1 MDGIAQNENNK
12 PEGGAN
18 TAQPTPEVKP
28 ATATENPTPATENP
42 AVEDHTNTGNEP
54 NGASE
59 TSAPTPE
66 GQPSEETAKEMTAE
80 QFDKYNETL
89 RRVSKTAK
97 LGIET
102 RYNAFEDAEVKAAV
116 KKAVM
121 AGETLDIQAIAKTV
135 IERHTKPTEN
145 PTPAPETETIEPKP
159 TDTSNDE
166 VLSLRVENALLKA
179 GVKADRLAAATK
191 LFIAEGADLSTATEW
206 IKKYP
211 EWGNESGGIT
221 FTQAPPVA
229 GKTAPTPNDQPPL
242 SDFDKKVQAARK
254 ARGLDT

>member
-1 MDGIAQNENNK
+1 MDGIAQTEATK
-12 PEGGAN
+12 TEGGAN
-18 TAQPTPEVKP
+18 TEQPTAGVIP
-28 ATATENPTPATENP
+28 TLATETPAPATENP
-42 AVEDHTNTGNEP
+42 AVEKPTNTDNEQ
-54 NGASE
+54 NGASGASVS
-59 TSAPTPE
+59 TLE
-66 GQPSEETAKEMTAE
+66 GQPSEEPAKEMTAE

-97 LGIET
+97 AGIET
-102 RYNAFEDAEVKAAV
+102 RYNAFEDAEVKATV

-121 AGETLDIQAIAKTV
+121 AGETLDIQAIANSV
-135 IERHTKPTEN
+135 IERHTKPTEP
-145 PTPAPETETIEPKP
+145 PTPAPETETIESKP

-191 LFIAEGADLSTATEW
+191 LFIAEGADPSTATEW

-211 EWGNESGGIT
+211 EWGNEGGGVT

-242 SDFDKKVQAARK
+242 TDFEKKVKAARK

>member
-1 MDGIAQNENNK
+1 MDGIAQTEATK
-12 PEGGAN
+12 TEGGVN

-28 ATATENPTPATENP
+28 TTATENPTPATENP
-42 AVEDHTNTGNEP
+42 AVENPTNTGNEP
-54 NGASE
+54 NGTSE

-66 GQPSEETAKEMTAE
+66 GQPGEEPAREMNAE

-97 LGIET
+97 AGLET
-102 RYNAFEDAEVKAAV
+102 RYNAFEDTEVKAAV

-121 AGETLDIQAIAKTV
+121 AGETLDIQAIAASV

-145 PTPAPETETIEPKP
+145 PTPAPATETTEST
-159 TDTSNDE
+159 TDKGNDE
-166 VLSLRVENALLKA
+166 VLSLKVENALLKA
-179 GVKADRLAAATK
+179 GVKPERLEAATK
-191 LFIAEGADLSTATEW
+191 LFIAEGADPSTATEW

-211 EWGNESGGIT
+211 EWGNQDSGVT

-242 SDFDKKVQAARK
+242 TDFEKKVKAARK
-254 ARGLDT
+254 ARGLET